1 MMNHQPTPGVL
12 TSPVARHVISPA
24 SCLSFAVGAWLVLS
38 PVTLGYAGSDPWWNP
53 MGVGALIALMALARV
68 AGAVGP
74 ALWRVIIGLAGAWL
88 VGSAA
93 WPAVGGVAAWNLAV
107 CGGAILLLASAT
119 GSAARRLPAR
129 RSLR

>member
-1 MMNHQPTPGVL
+1 MMNHRPTIGVL

-53 MGVGALIALMALARV
+53 MGVGALVALMALART

-74 ALWRVIIGLAGAWL
+74 APWRVIIGLAGAWL

-93 WPAVGGVAAWNLAV
+93 WLAVGSAAAWNLV
-107 CGGAILLLASAT
+107 LCGGAVLLLASAT
-119 GSAARRLPAR
+119 ASAARRRPVR
-129 RSLR
+129 PSLR